1 MRKNNLTAEDVWAMF
16 AELAESQKETD
27 RQMKETDRLI
37 KELAAR
43 QEETDRQMKETDR
56 KMQKTDEKMDKWD
69 DKLTGIDENIGSH
82 AEQFFQNTLEKKLEF
97 GGIKYDLMVPNLA
110 YKGKTDEIEFDIA
123 LINGDSIAIIEAKN
137 RIRPRFVK
145 EFAEERMEK
154 FRKYFPEFKDC
165 KAYLGI
171 AGFSF
176 SKKTL
181 EEAERYG
188 VGIVRQ
194 VGDSVELEGRL
205 KVY

>member
-16 AELAESQKETD
+16 AETD
-27 RQMKETDRLI
+27 RQMKEGFAEIKASQKETDRLI

-43 QEETDRQMKETDR
+43 QEETDRLIEKNAKQMG
-56 KMQKTDEKMDKWD
+56 
-69 DKLTGIDENIGSH
+69 GINENIGKH
-82 AEQFFQNTLEKKLEF
+82 AEQFFQNTFAEKMEF
-97 GGIKYDLMVPNLA
+97 GGIKYDEMVPNLA
-110 YKGKTDEIEFDIA
+110 HKTKTADIEFDIA

-137 RIRPRFVK
+137 RIHPRFVK
-145 EFAEERMEK
+145 EFAEKRMEK

-194 VGDSVELEGRL
+194 VGDSVELEGKL